1 MHVWEKDGGTQK
13 EESGGWAGS
22 AELRTK
28 QLLVVNWN
36 LVASTLKP
44 PWSQSRVPNPAPVF
58 S

>member
-1 MHVWEKDGGTQK
+1 MWEKDGGTQK

-22 AELRTK
+22 VELRTK